1 MELSDEQVISLDN
14 NDDDSLKKPND
25 GYRKRTIWILVILSV
40 TFLIWIKPS
49 SCLFSYI
56 GCFDLEDCCSLD
68 ADHRNHRMCNIT
80 KPTLE

>member
-40 TFLIWIKPS
+40 TFLI
-49 SCLFSYI
+49 
-56 GCFDLEDCCSLD
+56 
-68 ADHRNHRMCNIT
+68 
-80 KPTLE
+80 